1 MECWI
6 VVNMMYSDYCTAAEK
21 LGCNK
26 SKFYAELA
34 EAFLFDKDDP
44 NQKEKIGAYY
54 AAIV

>member
-1 MECWI
+1 M

>member
-6 VVNMMYSDYCTAAEK
+6 VVNMMSSDYCTAAEK

-26 SKFYAELA
+26 PEFYSELA
-34 EAFLFDKDDP
+34 KAFLFDKDDP